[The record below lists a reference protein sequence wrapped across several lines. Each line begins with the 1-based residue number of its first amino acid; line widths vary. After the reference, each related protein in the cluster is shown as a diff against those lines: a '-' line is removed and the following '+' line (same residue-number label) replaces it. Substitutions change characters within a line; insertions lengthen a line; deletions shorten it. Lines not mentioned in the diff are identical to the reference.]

1 MSWRILFAI
10 LLVLAGASAWGGLR
24 LGEWLVA
31 HGPTATAAPGRPEL
45 APVEVLDADGRPFS
59 QQPPQP
65 WVNGQLAI
73 PQDHESIEWQV
84 AETAAGKTLTSDVIA
99 VSTSPITLVEAE
111 QIAAIEQGRLSGIGD
126 VGDLMTNLET
136 QGGGDMPLQPV
147 EMPDQ
152 PPPPPEAPMNNS
164 AGGQRNWQAQLR
176 DELQQCNME
185 SFFDRPSCTWA
196 ARNKYCTPNN
206 AWGQIE
212 ACPSRNF

>member
-1 MSWRILFAI
+1 MSWRIMFAI

-65 WVNGQLAI
+65 LVNGQLAI
-73 PQDHESIEWQV
+73 PQGVEPVPWQI
-84 AETAAGKTLTSDVIA
+84 AEQAAGETLASEVIA
-99 VSTSPITLVEAE
+99 VSTSPITMVEAE

-126 VGDLMTNLET
+126 VGDLMSNLGT
-136 QGGGDMPLQPV
+136 QNGNMPLQPV
-147 EMPDQ
+147 EMPNP
-152 PPPPPEAPMNNS
+152 PPPPPETPMNNT
-164 AGGQRNWQAQLR
+164 GTGQANWRAQLQ
-176 DELQQCNME
+176 DELQQCNLE

-206 AWGQIE
+206 AWGQIDD
-212 ACPSRNF
+212 CPSRNF

>member
-1 MSWRILFAI
+1 MFAV

-65 WVNGQLAI
+65 LVNGQLAI
-73 PQDHESIEWQV
+73 PQSQDPVQWQV
-84 AETAAGKTLTSDVIA
+84 ADNAASETLSNELIA
-99 VSTSPITLVEAE
+99 VSTSAITMVEAE

-126 VGDLMTNLET
+126 VGDLMANLGSQNT
-136 QGGGDMPLQPV
+136 GNMPLQPI

-152 PPPPPEAPMNNS
+152 PPPPETPMNTR
-164 AGGQRNWQAQLR
+164 AGGPANWQALLHN
-176 DELQQCNME
+176 ELQQCSLE

-206 AWGQIE
+206 AWGQITD
-212 ACPSRNF
+212 CPSKSF

>member
-1 MSWRILFAI
+1 MSWRVIFAI

-65 WVNGQLAI
+65 LVNGQLAI
-73 PQDHESIEWQV
+73 PQGTEAVAWQV
-84 AETAAGKTLTSDVIA
+84 ADNAAGETLSNELIA
-99 VSTSPITLVEAE
+99 VSTNAITMVEAE
-111 QIAAIEQGRLSGIGD
+111 QIAAIEQGRLTGIGD
-126 VGDLMTNLET
+126 VGDLMANVGAQNGSNT
-136 QGGGDMPLQPV
+136 PLQPI

-152 PPPPPEAPMNNS
+152 PPPPPETPMNS
-164 AGGQRNWQAQLR
+164 SGSGQANWQAQLR
-176 DELQQCNME
+176 NELQQCSLE

-206 AWGQIE
+206 AWGQIDD
-212 ACPSRNF
+212 CPSRNF